1 MAFCHGLQSFFD
13 ALQVSS
19 EAIKVRPA
27 CESSDYPDSVFKGS
41 HGWNSLNFLCS
52 PAKESAFPP
61 PAICT
66 KQRLVKSFN
75 LDMCTETLGCETG
88 AMCSSY
94 DQFEIASAKKK
105 KKKENPPPL
114 STNEVTKQRSAPPPL
129 TTLSGERRLSLGRKQ
144 GGGRLMLF
152 PFKPSVLEAER
163 SGGRLQLRFF
173 RREGMNKTEGG
184 REVEEEEEDEA
195 KESGCFVYGCG
206 EKHKQAGRCKEEDE
220 GIFNRDS
227 DARWV
232 ASS

>member
-13 ALQVSS
+13 PLQANS
-19 EAIKVRPA
+19 EAIKLRPA
-27 CESSDYPDSVFKGS
+27 CDSSDYPDSVFNGS

-66 KQRLVKSFN
+66 KQTLVKSFN

-105 KKKENPPPL
+105 KKNPPPL
-114 STNEVTKQRSAPPPL
+114 PTIAVTKQRSAPPPL

-144 GGGRLMLF
+144 GGGRLTLF

-173 RREGMNKTEGG
+173 RREGINKTERG
-184 REVEEEEEDEA
+184 RVVEEEEKDGVE
-195 KESGCFVYGCG
+195 ESGSYEHGCG

-220 GIFNRDS
+220 GVFDRNS